1 MKTMKKSRLFMAVS
15 VLAVTAFSA
24 AAFYGCQAMGP
35 LAKVGAATGIITSDQ
50 ADSIEKVSTAV
61 SKASETITPE
71 QEYYIGRTIGA
82 VISSKYKVYQND
94 IVTDYIN
101 VMGQSLS
108 KFSDMPETFGGYHFL
123 VLDSDEINAFA
134 APGGLI
140 FVTRGILRCCK
151 DEDAVAAVLAH
162 EIGHVQLKHG
172 TESIDDSRM
181 TSVVTTILAE
191 GAKNLGPKELAS
203 LTTAFEGSIS
213 DITNKLVTNGY
224 SREYENQA
232 DKAAVTIMKRAGYN
246 PTALVSML
254 EMMGKVMKPD
264 GMDFAKTHPSPQSRI
279 EVVKEVIGGS
289 AKADVNTARLARFNR
304 NLANI

>member
-50 ADSIEKVSTAV
+50 ADSIEKTSTAV
-61 SKASETITPE
+61 AKSFEDITPE

-82 VISSKYKVYQND
+82 VITNKYKPYQNEQANG
-94 IVTDYIN
+94 YIN
-101 VMGQSLS
+101 VMGQALS
-108 KFSDMPETFGGYHFL
+108 KYSDMPETFGGYHFL
-123 VLDSDEINAFA
+123 ILDSDEINAFA

-140 FVTRGILRCCK
+140 FVSRGLLKCCK
-151 DEDAVAAVLAH
+151 DEDAVASVLAH

-172 TESIDDSRM
+172 VKAIKSSRY
-181 TSVVTTILAE
+181 TAAATAIGV
-191 GAKNLGPKELAS
+191 GAAKSFGGQELAS
-203 LTTAFEGSIS
+203 LTTAFEDSIT
-213 DITNKLVTNGY
+213 DITSTLISSGY
-224 SREYENQA
+224 SRSSEKDA
-232 DKAAVTIMKRAGYN
+232 DEAAVAIMKRAGYN

-254 EMMGKVMKPD
+254 EMMEKRMKPD
-264 GMDFAKTHPSPQSRI
+264 GLDFAKTHPSPQSRI
-279 EVVKEVIGGS
+279 EVVKDAIGGS
-289 AKADVNTARLARFNR
+289 AKADENAARLARFNR